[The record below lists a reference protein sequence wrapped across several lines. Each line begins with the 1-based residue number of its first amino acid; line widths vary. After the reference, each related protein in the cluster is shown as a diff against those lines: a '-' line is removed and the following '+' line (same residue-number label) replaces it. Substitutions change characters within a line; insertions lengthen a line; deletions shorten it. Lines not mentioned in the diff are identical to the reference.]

1 MEHLEGD
8 GDFRSEEV
16 KRLRDEADMVVT
28 NPPFSLFREFL
39 AWFREKEGVE
49 FLIIGNMNAITYKEV
64 FPLIK
69 SNKTWLGPTI
79 SSGDREFEV
88 PRGTPLNAAGF
99 RVASDGRKFIRVKGV
114 RWFTN
119 IEHGRRHEPLRLMT
133 EADVVRYG
141 SKQPFQEYDNYDAI
155 EVPKTKWIPSD
166 YKGVMGV
173 PISFMD
179 KYCRE
184 QFEIV
189 GVSGVP
195 SVNGQKTYKRI
206 FIRHRNPLM
215 VECLEG
221 DGDFRSGEVRRLRDE
236 ADMVVTNPPFSLF
249 REFLAWFREKEGV
262 EFLIIGNI
270 NAITYK
276 EVFPLIKKD
285 EVWLGPSISS
295 GDREFE
301 MPKAVVDLAKFTGAI
316 RGGRYYQKVMG
327 VRWFTNIEHGR
338 RHEPLRLM
346 TEVDVVRYGSKQ
358 PFQKYDNYDAIEV
371 PKTKWIPSDYKG
383 VMGVPISFLDK
394 YCPEQFEIVGATQRG
409 CHDELPDTRKYDDY
423 WEVKPNGEKT
433 GASGGKTN
441 ENANLLGNDGK
452 KNYFI
457 NSEGRIVQS
466 AYQRIFIR
474 HRNPL

>member
-1 MEHLEGD
+1 MANENLSKAKRAKNDEFYTQYPDIEKEVSAYLDYNPNAFKDKTVLLPCDDPDWSNFTKYFAQSFQRLGLKKLVGTSYAEASKPYPTGREIPDWEKADPKFDPEKAVRNGKMFVIDRDRTGNGRIDYADMEWSYLEGD
-8 GDFRSEEV
+8 GDFRSGEV

-39 AWFREKEGVE
+39 AWFREKSP
-49 FLIIGNMNAITYKEV
+49 A
-64 FPLIK
+64 
-69 SNKTWLGPTI
+69 
-79 SSGDREFEV
+79 
-88 PRGTPLNAAGF
+88 
-99 RVASDGRKFIRVKGV
+99 
-114 RWFTN
+114 
-119 IEHGRRHEPLRLMT
+119 
-133 EADVVRYG
+133 
-141 SKQPFQEYDNYDAI
+141 Q
-155 EVPKTKWIPSD
+155 
-166 YKGVMGV
+166 
-173 PISFMD
+173 
-179 KYCRE
+179 
-184 QFEIV
+184 
-189 GVSGVP
+189 
-195 SVNGQKTYKRI
+195 
-206 FIRHRNPLM
+206 
-215 VECLEG
+215 
-221 DGDFRSGEVRRLRDE
+221 
-236 ADMVVTNPPFSLF
+236 
-249 REFLAWFREKEGV
+249 
-262 EFLIIGNI
+262 FLIIGNI

-346 TEVDVVRYGSKQ
+346 TEADVVRYGSKQ
-358 PFQKYDNYDAIEV
+358 PFQEYDNYDAIEV

-474 HRNPL
+474 HRKYL